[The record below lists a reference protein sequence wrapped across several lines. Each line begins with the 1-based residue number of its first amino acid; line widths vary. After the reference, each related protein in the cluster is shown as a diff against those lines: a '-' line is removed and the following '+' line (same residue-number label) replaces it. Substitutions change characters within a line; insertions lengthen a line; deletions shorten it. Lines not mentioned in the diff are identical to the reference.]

1 LGEVSGG
8 SGDLSAPEP
17 IADHHDLEAFDSG
30 EPELDSWLRRRALAN
45 EREHASRTFVVC
57 SGGVVVGYYCL
68 AAGSVTHADAPGSIR
83 RNMPQPIP
91 VIVLGRLAVDRRWS
105 GKGIGA
111 GLLKDAVLRS
121 LQVTQEI
128 AARALLVHAISQP
141 ARQFYLKFGFIESP
155 IDPMT
160 LMLNLSKLPSARPR
174 PSP

>member
-1 LGEVSGG
+1 MSVTTAL
-8 SGDLSAPEP
+8 LR
-17 IADHHDLEAFDSG
+17 EARRTRTRRGASG
-30 EPELDSWLRRRALAN
+30 ETCRSP
-45 EREHASRTFVVC
+45 SRSSC
-57 SGGVVVGYYCL
+57 SGAL
-68 AAGSVTHADAPGSIR
+68 PSID
-83 RNMPQPIP
+83 
-91 VIVLGRLAVDRRWS
+91 VS

-160 LMLNLSKLPSARPR
+160 LMLNLSKLPSPR
-174 PSP
+174 S

>member
-1 LGEVSGG
+1 MGEVGGG
-8 SGDLSAPEP
+8 SGELSPPEP
-17 IADHHDLEAFDSG
+17 IAEHHDLDAFDCG
-30 EPELDSWLRRRALAN
+30 EPGLDSWLRRRALAN

-57 SGGVVVGYYCL
+57 SGRIVVGYYCL
-68 AAGSVTHADAPGSIR
+68 AAGSVAHADAPGTIR

-121 LQVTQEI
+121 TQVTREI
-128 AARALLVHAISQP
+128 AARALLVHAISAP
-141 ARQFYLKFGFIESP
+141 ARNFYLKFGFIESP

-160 LMLNLSKLPSARPR
+160 LMLRLSRLPSPK
-174 PSP
+174 S